1 MTSADPHLIT
11 TLDDLLPLY
20 GDISLGARTKEQ
32 TYLAPVYQD
41 LIAASPFCALT
52 TVGPE
57 GTDCTPRGDEPGFVR
72 VIDEHT
78 LELPDRR
85 GNNRIDSLRNIVK
98 DGRVSLLFLIP
109 TRIDSMRVNGRAV
122 ITTDP
127 AVLASHAIDGKA
139 PATVIR
145 ITVEQAYSQCG
156 KAMIRSNL
164 WNAEAWESVD
174 GLPTPGEISNSFK
187 DFEMDVATYDA
198 NYESDLREKL
208 L

>member
-1 MTSADPHLIT
+1 MTEHLVT

-20 GDISLGARTKEQ
+20 GDVSLGARTKEQ
-32 TYLAPVYQD
+32 TSLAPVYQR
-41 LIAASPFCALT
+41 LIEASPFCAFT

-78 LELPDRR
+78 LELPDRK
-85 GNNRIDSLRNIVK
+85 GNNRLDSMRNIIA
-98 DGRVSLLFLIP
+98 DGRCSLLFLIP
-109 TRIDSMRVNGRAV
+109 NRIDSMRVNGRAV

-127 AVLASHAIDGKA
+127 DVLAAHAIDGKA

-156 KAMIRSNL
+156 KALIRSQL
-164 WNAEAWESVD
+164 WDPASWRDVD
-174 GLPTPGEISNSFK
+174 HLPTPGQISNSFK
-187 DFEMDVATYDA
+187 DFEMDVESYDA
-198 NYESDLREKL
+198 SYEDDLKANL

>member
-1 MTSADPHLIT
+1 MTETVDHLIT

-20 GDISLGARTKEQ
+20 GDVSLGARVKEQ
-32 TYLAPVYQD
+32 THLAPVYQEM
-41 LIAASPFCALT
+41 IAASPFCTLT

-57 GTDCTPRGDEPGFVR
+57 GTDCTPRGDSPGFVR

-78 LELPDRR
+78 LELPDRK
-85 GNNRIDSLRNIVK
+85 GNNRLDSLRNIIR

-127 AVLASHAIDGKA
+127 EVLSSHAIDGKA

-145 ITVEQAYSQCG
+145 ITVERAYSQCG
-156 KAMIRSNL
+156 KAMIRAKL
-164 WNAEAWESVD
+164 WQPDAWPSVK

-187 DFEMDVATYDA
+187 DFEMDIEAYDA
-198 NYESDLREKL
+198 NYENDLRENL
-208 L
+208 F